1 MGFKMNT
8 LGLIVL
14 IAGLIALVAVFLAW
28 FSAYGHSVSGWD
40 FFGYRDI
47 PGVSWKVYIPLFVL
61 ILAVVVV
68 LFSLL
73 SLFGTE
79 IFGEMSKIV
88 YIILGALILV
98 LAIIFAH
105 EGELKYAGIGLILEF
120 VAALALIIVPL
131 LAIFKVIPE
140 K

>member
-28 FSAYGHSVSGWD
+28 ASAYGHSTTGWD
-40 FFGYRDI
+40 FFGYRDL

-61 ILAVVVV
+61 ILAIVTV

-73 SLFGTE
+73 SLFGTD
-79 IFGEMSKIV
+79 ILGDQTKIV
-88 YIILGALILV
+88 YIVLGVVILV
-98 LAIIFAH
+98 LAFIFAS

-120 VAALALIIVPL
+120 VAGLALIIVPL
-131 LAIFKVIPE
+131 LAMFKVIPE
-140 K
+140 N